1 MGQATRGLAPVAAAR
16 YTPSA
21 RARARAC
28 IAAVVAAWCGLL
40 GHSCGRPRVE
50 RFGSRVAMGCQPSVH
65 VGGVCGLVGQASAS
79 LCSSGKAPPAATENS
94 HFGSAARGTV
104 AGGPWQH
111 DSSANSRCSLRR
123 SLAVHAL
130 RQPVHRWRTTAYTAA
145 RQACAAA
152 LAPLDAARC
161 TELLALIGGGGAA
174 CCRPSRCAVQADL
187 AEPRLQ
193 LSFKVHLLR
202 K

>member
-65 VGGVCGLVGQASAS
+65 VCGVCGLVGQAVRAPLASAS
-79 LCSSGKAPPAATENS
+79 GRRWRNS
-94 HFGSAARGTV
+94 HFGSAAGGTV
-104 AGGPWQH
+104 VAGPWQH

-130 RQPVHRWRTTAYTAA
+130 RQPVHRGRTTAYTAA

-174 CCRPSRCAVQADL
+174 CCRPSPCAVQADL